1 MQKTALPKRKS
12 LFWDTDPTG
21 LDVQKN
27 AQYIIERILDF
38 GNDDEVRWL
47 FQQYPTNII
56 TDVLKASRSQLHRK
70 SRALWELVL
79 R

>member
-1 MQKTALPKRKS
+1 MQKTSLPQRKS
-12 LFWDTDPTG
+12 LFWDTDPTR

-27 AQYIIERILDF
+27 ARYIIERILDF

-47 FQQYPTNII
+47 FQQYPTTMI
-56 TDVLKASRSQLHRK
+56 TDVLNVPRSQLHHK

-79 R
+79 Q